1 MPFAAD
7 IRNRVLVALE
17 LPVVDV
23 SADLHNST
31 NYFERVGRALT
42 QAEVNGGED
51 LVTRITTL
59 LEDYESQLAAFS
71 ASAQSGESALIK
83 ADVLEWSAGAV
94 AAGKRAELSRTKIQ
108 LARLLGL
115 DGLLSGGGRVRIVRG

>member
-1 MPFAAD
+1 MPFPPNTA
-7 IRNRVLVALE
+7 NRVIVALE
-17 LPVVDV
+17 MPAVNVV
-23 SADLHNST
+23 ANLGNST
-31 NYFERVGRALT
+31 NYFERVRRALA
-42 QAEVNGGED
+42 QAELNGGED

-71 ASAQSGESALIK
+71 TSAQSGESALIK

-94 AAGKRAELSRTKIQ
+94 AAGKRAELSRTKMQ